1 MALDKAKTLKAA
13 EKFVAAGKIQQAIDE
28 YSKILKE
35 NQRDWNLMIQ
45 VGDLFLKINKTS
57 EAVQHFQKVADHYYL
72 DGFYLKAIAI
82 YKRINKLDPNLTD
95 ICIKL
100 ADLYL
105 KQGLT
110 MDAKSQLQV
119 VAQHYL
125 SKNQNK
131 DAIVTLKKL
140 IEIEPENLRTR
151 NELAKAY
158 KNEGMTTE
166 AIKEYIEIS
175 DELLRKNLSKESLT
189 VLETAYKM
197 DPANAA
203 VLRKILATYRDQ
215 NEQDKATAML
225 EESLRT
231 DPKNP
236 DVLALLAESLADEG
250 EYSRAHETIEQAIFH
265 TGNKEPFWIL
275 KGNLYL
281 KEGDLD
287 RAYETF
293 EPAIDRQ
300 LKRKD
305 PEKAISLLQSILG
318 LDSSFHL
325 ALKRLTD
332 IYGSLKQTENLIT
345 TYNQLVDA
353 LISKTLY
360 DDASNALDKLMELE
374 PDNEQHQEK
383 LDFVRSFLGRQS
395 KKEKKAE
402 PAHAEVKSQAP
413 AQHTATE
420 EIGSE
425 DFDISIDIEE
435 PEPEVKA
442 QQANEI
448 PVQEEVVGAV
458 PEAEVEVVEES
469 EIEIPGEAEIEID
482 EEPDTMIAKEPE
494 TAFAEESPIAIAEE
508 PEVAIEPEPEL
519 TLEDAPENDS
529 IPAALLQT
537 IPSIKKIPKPTA
549 KPAPLPPVPP
559 SPIIVPEGPDD
570 ERDFVS
576 EHLIEAD
583 VFTKYGLIDKAIEQL
598 HIITGRYANSV
609 VAHQKLKEIYVE
621 KGERAKAVEEC
632 VIMSKIFRRQGDMDQ
647 AEDLLS
653 EARQIDPN
661 HPSLEKAFKEM
672 PATTSSTDVLSEI
685 ERLAQSLR
693 ANVQPKPKK
702 AEKRIETPPP
712 PRMKTPAPPPR
723 MKTPAPPPRMK
734 TPAPPPPPPELLMQA
749 DEINIDF
756 EQEMIPEKTPVSVL
770 EPEKFD
776 EVDFYIDQGLNA
788 EASRLLNQM
797 SEKYPDDAG
806 VTARLRKLK
815 DKGIEVEAVAK
826 LVKDEKQAEKKAEA
840 KPAIVEAP
848 APSLFIS
855 QSEQDEIDEELLE
868 EDLAEEEPDTLVGE
882 EILPEEPP
890 MIPSLE
896 TNEINTAET
905 LKVLPEVNEEK
916 KESLFSDIELP
927 EQSEAAEAEE
937 LFEPEEK
944 QSSGEQTW
952 DLSDLSELADHVTMV
967 PEPEQEPTVEA
978 AIAAEVDEDEEDEK
992 VDHRFP
998 PISEKE
1004 ELEQPSFDELDLGS
1018 EFEGSEVAAYPMESE
1033 VDAAL
1038 DAAFAGE
1045 SEEDEDLE
1053 EVQESKPVLATPE
1066 LFEEEE
1072 DYFDLAAELEEGLL
1086 NVQSA
1091 IQEDKPADGQ
1101 NYSLEEILSDF
1112 KKGVEKQLGSEDY
1125 DTRYNLG
1132 IAYKE
1137 MGLIDE
1143 AIAEFQIAS
1152 KDPKRFLE
1160 CCSMLGLCFIEK
1172 GMPKLAVKWYQRGLE
1187 TGGFTE
1193 EEYLG
1198 LKYEMANAYELMSE
1212 FEKALEYYQE
1222 VYGVNAGY
1230 RNVTK
1235 KVKEINDYIRSKERP
1250 T

>member
-13 EKFVAAGKIQQAIDE
+13 EKFVASGKIQQAIDE

-35 NQRDWNLMIQ
+35 NPRDWLLMIT
-45 VGDLFLKINKTS
+45 VGDLFLKINKTP
-57 EAVQHFQKVADHYYL
+57 EAIQHFQKVADHYYL

-125 SKNQNK
+125 SKNQTK

-158 KNEGMTTE
+158 KNEGMTVE

-175 DELLRKNLSKESLT
+175 DELLRKNLAKESLT

-197 DPANAA
+197 DPRNAA
-203 VLRKILATYRDQ
+203 ILRKILTAYRDQ
-215 NEQDKATAML
+215 NEQDKATSIL
-225 EESLRT
+225 EESLRS
-231 DPKNP
+231 DPSNP
-236 DVLALLAESLADEG
+236 DVLALLAESYADEG

-275 KGNLYL
+275 KGDLYL

-305 PEKAISLLQSILG
+305 PEKAISLLQNILR
-318 LDSSFHL
+318 LDSSFHP

-332 IYGSLKQTENLIT
+332 IYATLKQTPNLIT

-360 DDASNALDKLMELE
+360 DEASETLDKLMELE

-383 LDFVRSFLGRQS
+383 LDFVRSFLGRQP
-395 KKEKKAE
+395 KKEKKA
-402 PAHAEVKSQAP
+402 AHASTPAEMSVTPPAVADEISSQ
-413 AQHTATE
+413 
-420 EIGSE
+420 
-425 DFDISIDIEE
+425 DFDISIDLDEQESEAKAAEPKVEIKEQEEQEE
-435 PEPEVKA
+435 PEA
-442 QQANEI
+442 
-448 PVQEEVVGAV
+448 
-458 PEAEVEVVEES
+458 
-469 EIEIPGEAEIEID
+469 
-482 EEPDTMIAKEPE
+482 
-494 TAFAEESPIAIAEE
+494 AIVEE
-508 PEVAIEPEPEL
+508 PEVAISEEPEVAIVEEPEIAI
-519 TLEDAPENDS
+519 EDVPDTDS

-537 IPSIKKIPKPTA
+537 MPSIQKIPKPV
-549 KPAPLPPVPP
+549 PLPPVPP
-559 SPIIVPEGPDD
+559 APVTAAAGPDE

-598 HIITGRYANSV
+598 QIITGRYANSV

-621 KGERAKAVEEC
+621 KGERGKAVEEC

-661 HPSLEKAFKEM
+661 HPALEKAFKEM

-702 AEKRIETPPP
+702 AEKRAETPPP
-712 PRMKTPAPPPR
+712 PKRTKTPVP
-723 MKTPAPPPRMK
+723 
-734 TPAPPPPPPELLMQA
+734 PPPPPPEPAIQA

-756 EQEMIPEKTPVSVL
+756 EEQFIQEPVHEQTPVSVL

-776 EVDFYIDQGLNA
+776 EVDFYIDQGLHS
-788 EASRLLNQM
+788 EAYRLLNQM
-797 SEKYPDDAG
+797 NEKYPDDAG
-806 VTARLRKLK
+806 ITARLRRLK
-815 DKGIEVEAVAK
+815 DKGVVAPVEPVAK
-826 LVKDEKQAEKKAEA
+826 QISDEKPVERKSEPMPSK
-840 KPAIVEAP
+840 VEAP
-848 APSLFIS
+848 VASLFIS
-855 QSEQDEIDEELLE
+855 QSEQEEIDEELLE
-868 EDLAEEEPDTLVGE
+868 DEIAEEEPETLVE
-882 EILPEEPP
+882 EILSEEIEEKPL
-890 MIPSLE
+890 IPSLE
-896 TNEINTAET
+896 TAELNTAET
-905 LKVLPEVNEEK
+905 IEVLRQTEQSPEQNNDS
-916 KESLFSDIELP
+916 SLFSDVEFP
-927 EQSEAAEAEE
+927 EQSELPEAEE

-944 QSSGEQTW
+944 QTPPEQTW
-952 DLSDLSELADHVTMV
+952 DLGDLSELSENVTMV
-967 PEPEQEPTVEA
+967 PEQEQEPTLESA
-978 AIAAEVDEDEEDEK
+978 MSIDTEDDEEDER

-1004 ELEQPSFDELDLGS
+1004 ELEQASFDELELGTGFG
-1018 EFEGSEVAAYPMESE
+1018 ETDEVAAYPMESE

-1045 SEEDEDLE
+1045 GDDDLE
-1053 EVQESKPVLATPE
+1053 EAEESKPVQATPE

-1091 IQEDKPADGQ
+1091 VQEDKPADGQ

-1198 LKYEMANAYELMSE
+1198 LKYEMASAYELMSE
-1212 FEKALEYYQE
+1212 FDKALEYYQE

-1235 KVKEINDYIRSKERP
+1235 KVKEINDYFRSKERP

>member
-13 EKFVAAGKIQQAIDE
+13 EKFIAAGKVQQAIDE

-45 VGDLFLKINKTS
+45 VGDLLLKINKTP
-57 EAVQHFQKVADHYYL
+57 EAIQHFQKVADHYYL

-175 DELLRKNLSKESLT
+175 DELLRKNLTKESLT

-197 DPANAA
+197 DSGNAA
-203 VLRKILATYRDQ
+203 VLRKILASYRDQ

-236 DVLALLAESLADEG
+236 DVLALLAESYADEG
-250 EYSRAHETIEQAIFH
+250 EYSKAHETIEQAIFH

-275 KGNLYL
+275 KGDLYL

-300 LKRKD
+300 IKRRD
-305 PEKAISLLQSILG
+305 PEKAIGLLQSILR
-318 LDSSFHL
+318 LDSSFHRP
-325 ALKRLTD
+325 LKRLTD
-332 IYGSLKQTENLIT
+332 IYGTLKQTDNLIT

-360 DDASNALDKLMELE
+360 DEASEALDKLMELE

-383 LDFVRSFLGRQS
+383 LDFVRSFLGRQPK
-395 KKEKKAE
+395 KKEKKGE
-402 PAHAEVKSQAP
+402 PAHVEVKAP
-413 AQHTATE
+413 APAVAE
-420 EIGSE
+420 EVSSE
-425 DFDISIDIEE
+425 DFDISIEIDE
-435 PEPEVKA
+435 PEHEVKA
-442 QQANEI
+442 KPAKGI
-448 PVQEEVVGAV
+448 PVEEEPVVAV
-458 PEAEVEVVEES
+458 ASEPEVEVVEES
-469 EIEIPGEAEIEID
+469 EIEIPVEPEVTLADEPEEAIV
-482 EEPDTMIAKEPE
+482 EEPQVAMATKPEVSIPEAAIEKEPE
-494 TAFAEESPIAIAEE
+494 ITIEEESN
-508 PEVAIEPEPEL
+508 
-519 TLEDAPENDS
+519 TDS

-537 IPSIKKIPKPTA
+537 IPSIKKIPKPTL
-549 KPAPLPPVPP
+549 KPVPLPPVPP
-559 SPIIVPEGPDD
+559 TPVTVPEGPDE

-598 HIITGRYANSV
+598 HIITGRYANSM

-693 ANVQPKPKK
+693 ANIQPKAKK
-702 AEKRIETPPP
+702 TEKRVE
-712 PRMKTPAPPPR
+712 AP
-723 MKTPAPPPRMK
+723 PPPRMK
-734 TPAPPPPPPELLMQA
+734 TPAPPPPPEPLIQA

-756 EQEMIPEKTPVSVL
+756 AEEVIPEKTSVSVL
-770 EPEKFD
+770 DAEKFD
-776 EVDFYIDQGLNA
+776 EVDFYMDQGLNT
-788 EASRLLNQM
+788 EAYRLLNQM
-797 SEKYPDDAG
+797 NEKYPDDAG

-815 DKGIEVEAVAK
+815 DKGIEAVEAVSK
-826 LVKDEKQAEKKAEA
+826 PVKDEKPVEKKAEI
-840 KPAIVEAP
+840 KPAPVEAP
-848 APSLFIS
+848 VPSLFIS
-855 QSEQDEIDEELLE
+855 QNEQDEIDEELLE
-868 EDLAEEEPDTLVGE
+868 EDLAEDEPETLVGE
-882 EILPEEPP
+882 EILSEEPP

-905 LKVLPEVNEEK
+905 LEVLPE
-916 KESLFSDIELP
+916 
-927 EQSEAAEAEE
+927 AE
-937 LFEPEEK
+937 
-944 QSSGEQTW
+944 
-952 DLSDLSELADHVTMV
+952 
-967 PEPEQEPTVEA
+967 
-978 AIAAEVDEDEEDEK
+978 
-992 VDHRFP
+992 
-998 PISEKE
+998 
-1004 ELEQPSFDELDLGS
+1004 
-1018 EFEGSEVAAYPMESE
+1018 
-1033 VDAAL
+1033 
-1038 DAAFAGE
+1038 
-1045 SEEDEDLE
+1045 
-1053 EVQESKPVLATPE
+1053 
-1066 LFEEEE
+1066 
-1072 DYFDLAAELEEGLL
+1072 
-1086 NVQSA
+1086 
-1091 IQEDKPADGQ
+1091 
-1101 NYSLEEILSDF
+1101 DF
-1112 KKGVEKQLGSEDY
+1112 L
-1125 DTRYNLG
+1125 
-1132 IAYKE
+1132 
-1137 MGLIDE
+1137 
-1143 AIAEFQIAS
+1143 
-1152 KDPKRFLE
+1152 
-1160 CCSMLGLCFIEK
+1160 
-1172 GMPKLAVKWYQRGLE
+1172 W
-1187 TGGFTE
+1187 
-1193 EEYLG
+1193 
-1198 LKYEMANAYELMSE
+1198 
-1212 FEKALEYYQE
+1212 
-1222 VYGVNAGY
+1222 
-1230 RNVTK
+1230 
-1235 KVKEINDYIRSKERP
+1235 
-1250 T
+1250 

>member
-13 EKFVAAGKIQQAIDE
+13 EKFVASGKIQQAIDE

-45 VGDLFLKINKTS
+45 VGDLFLKINKTP
-57 EAVQHFQKVADHYYL
+57 EAIQHFQKVADHYYL

-158 KNEGMTTE
+158 KNEGMTAE

-175 DELLRKNLSKESLT
+175 DELLRKNLTKESLT

-197 DPANAA
+197 DPRNALI
-203 VLRKILATYRDQ
+203 LRKILTAYRDQ
-215 NEQDKATAML
+215 NEQDKATSIL
-225 EESLRT
+225 EESMRS
-231 DPKNP
+231 DPSNP
-236 DVLALLAESLADEG
+236 DVLALLAESYADEG

-275 KGNLYL
+275 KGDLYL

-305 PEKAISLLQSILG
+305 PEKAIGLLQNILR
-318 LDSSFHL
+318 LDSSFHP

-332 IYGSLKQTENLIT
+332 IYATLKQTPNLVT

-360 DDASNALDKLMELE
+360 EEASEALDKLMELE

-383 LDFVRSFLGRQS
+383 LDFVRSFLGRQP

-402 PAHAEVKSQAP
+402 PAPPAEVSIASP
-413 AQHTATE
+413 AVAE
-420 EIGSE
+420 EVSSE
-425 DFDISIDIEE
+425 DFDISIDID
-435 PEPEVKA
+435 EPEVEVKA
-442 QQANEI
+442 EAKVETKEQDE
-448 PVQEEVVGAV
+448 EEVAV
-458 PEAEVEVVEES
+458 
-469 EIEIPGEAEIEID
+469 
-482 EEPDTMIAKEPE
+482 
-494 TAFAEESPIAIAEE
+494 AIAEE
-508 PEVAIEPEPEL
+508 PEVAIAEEPEIEI
-519 TLEDAPENDS
+519 EDEPNTES

-537 IPSIKKIPKPTA
+537 MPSIPRIPKPA
-549 KPAPLPPVPP
+549 ALPPVPP
-559 SPIIVPEGPDD
+559 APVTVAASPDE

-583 VFTKYGLIDKAIEQL
+583 VFVKYGLIDKAIEQL
-598 HIITGRYANSV
+598 QIITGRYANSI

-632 VIMSKIFRRQGDMDQ
+632 VLMSKIFRRQGDMDQ

-672 PATTSSTDVLSEI
+672 PATSSSTDVLSEI
-685 ERLAQSLR
+685 ERLAQSLK
-693 ANVQPKPKK
+693 AKVQPKPKK
-702 AEKRIETPPP
+702 AEKRVEI
-712 PRMKTPAPPPR
+712 PAPPKR
-723 MKTPAPPPRMK
+723 IK
-734 TPAPPPPPPELLMQA
+734 TPAPPPPPPPEPVIQA
-749 DEINIDF
+749 EEINIDF
-756 EQEMIPEKTPVSVL
+756 EEQFIQEPVHEQTPVSVL

-776 EVDFYIDQGLNA
+776 EVDFYIDQGLHS
-788 EASRLLNQM
+788 EAYRLLNQM
-797 SEKYPDDAG
+797 NEKYPDDAG
-806 VTARLRKLK
+806 ITGRLRKLK
-815 DKGIEVEAVAK
+815 DKDIAAPVEAVSK
-826 LVKDEKQAEKKAEA
+826 QTKDEKPVEKKAEPMPS
-840 KPAIVEAP
+840 KVEAP
-848 APSLFIS
+848 IASLFIS
-855 QSEQDEIDEELLE
+855 ESEQEEIDEELLE
-868 EDLAEEEPDTLVGE
+868 EDIAEEEPETLVGE
-882 EILPEEPP
+882 EILSEEGEEKPV
-890 MIPSLE
+890 IPSLE
-896 TNEINTAET
+896 TVEINTAET
-905 LKVLPEVNEEK
+905 VEALQQEEQAQ
-916 KESLFSDIELP
+916 ELSNDSSLFSDVEEQADLP
-927 EQSEAAEAEE
+927 EAEE

-944 QSSGEQTW
+944 QTPPEQTW
-952 DLSDLSELADHVTMV
+952 DLGDLSELSEGVTMV
-967 PEPEQEPTVEA
+967 PEQEQEPTLESA
-978 AIAAEVDEDEEDEK
+978 MGTESEEDEEDER

-1004 ELEQPSFDELDLGS
+1004 ESEQASFDELDLGA
-1018 EFEGSEVAAYPMESE
+1018 EFGQTDEVAAYPMESE

-1045 SEEDEDLE
+1045 EDDDDLE
-1053 EVQESKPVLATPE
+1053 EAEESKPVQATPE

-1091 IQEDKPADGQ
+1091 VHEDKPADGQ

-1187 TGGFTE
+1187 TGGYTE

-1198 LKYEMANAYELMSE
+1198 LKYEMAQAYELMSE
-1212 FEKALEYYQE
+1212 FDKALEYYQE

-1235 KVKEINDYIRSKERP
+1235 KVKEINDYFRNKERP

>member
-13 EKFVAAGKIQQAIDE
+13 EKFIAAGKIQQAIDE

-45 VGDLFLKINKTS
+45 VGDLFLKINKTP
-57 EAVQHFQKVADHYYL
+57 EAIQYFQKVADHYYL

-158 KNEGMTTE
+158 KNEGMTAE

-175 DELLRKNLSKESLT
+175 DELLRKNLTKESLT

-197 DPANAA
+197 DSRNAA
-203 VLRKILATYRDQ
+203 ILRKIFTAYKDQ
-215 NEQDKATAML
+215 NEQDKATSIL
-225 EESLRT
+225 EESMRS
-231 DPKNP
+231 DPTNP
-236 DVLALLAESLADEG
+236 EVLALLAECYAEEG
-250 EYSRAHETIEQAIFH
+250 EYSRAHQTIEQAIFH

-275 KGNLYL
+275 KGDLYL
-281 KEGDLD
+281 KEGDLE

-305 PEKAISLLQSILG
+305 PEKAIGLLQSILA
-318 LDSSFHL
+318 LDSSFHP

-332 IYGSLKQTENLIT
+332 IYAALKQTPNLVT

-360 DDASNALDKLMELE
+360 DEASETLDKLMELE

-383 LDFVRSFLGRQS
+383 LEFVRSFLGRQP

-402 PAHAEVKSQAP
+402 PAKAEVSAAP
-413 AQHTATE
+413 APAEPALAQE
-420 EIGSE
+420 VSSE
-425 DFDISIDIEE
+425 DFDISIDLDESE
-435 PEPEVKA
+435 REAEAEPEVRTK
-442 QQANEI
+442 E
-448 PVQEEVVGAV
+448 QEE
-458 PEAEVEVVEES
+458 E
-469 EIEIPGEAEIEID
+469 
-482 EEPDTMIAKEPE
+482 EEPKVEI
-494 TAFAEESPIAIAEE
+494 AEELEE
-508 PEVAIEPEPEL
+508 PEVAIAEEREEAVAEKAEIEIEDEPN
-519 TLEDAPENDS
+519 TDS

-537 IPSIKKIPKPTA
+537 IPSIKKIPKP
-549 KPAPLPPVPP
+549 APLPPVPP
-559 SPIIVPEGPDD
+559 SPVTVAAGPDE

-598 HIITGRYANSV
+598 QIITGRYANSM
-609 VAHQKLKEIYVE
+609 VAHQKLKEIYID
-621 KGERAKAVEEC
+621 KGERGKAVEEC

-693 ANVQPKPKK
+693 AHIQPKPKK
-702 AEKRIETPPP
+702 AAKRIEIPPQLK
-712 PRMKTPAPPPR
+712 RIQTPA
-723 MKTPAPPPRMK
+723 
-734 TPAPPPPPPELLMQA
+734 PAPPPPPPEPAIQA
-749 DEINIDF
+749 EEINIDF
-756 EQEMIPEKTPVSVL
+756 EEEVIPEKTPVSVL

-776 EVDFYIDQGLNA
+776 EVDFYIDQGLNT
-788 EASRLLNQM
+788 EAYRLLNQM

-806 VTARLRKLK
+806 VTARLRKLRE
-815 DKGIEVEAVAK
+815 KGVEPVEAVSK
-826 LVKDEKQAEKKAEA
+826 SIKEEKPVEKKAEV
-840 KPAIVEAP
+840 KPSKIELP

-855 QSEQDEIDEELLE
+855 ESEQDEIEEELLE
-868 EDLAEEEPDTLVGE
+868 EDIAEEEPETLVGE
-882 EILPEEPP
+882 EIVSDENTV
-890 MIPSLE
+890 IPSLE
-896 TNEINTAET
+896 TREIDTDQALET
-905 LKVLPEVNEEK
+905 LPEAEEV
-916 KESLFSDIELP
+916 KEESTTNDSLFSDVELP
-927 EQSEAAEAEE
+927 EQSELPEAEE

-944 QSSGEQTW
+944 QTPSEQTW
-952 DLSDLSELADHVTMV
+952 DLGDLSELSDNVTMV
-967 PEPEQEPTVEA
+967 PEQEPEPALETV
-978 AIAAEVDEDEEDEK
+978 IAAETDEDDDDER

-1004 ELEQPSFDELDLGS
+1004 ELEQPSFDELELGS
-1018 EFEGSEVAAYPMESE
+1018 EFGQGDEVAAYPMESE

-1045 SEEDEDLE
+1045 SEDDDVE
-1053 EVQESKPVLATPE
+1053 ESQESKPVLATPE

-1086 NVQSA
+1086 SVQSA
-1091 IQEDKPADGQ
+1091 VQEDKPADGQ

-1112 KKGVEKQLGSEDY
+1112 KKGVEKQLGAEDY

-1187 TGGFTE
+1187 TGGYNE

-1198 LKYEMANAYELMSE
+1198 LKYEMAQAYELMSE
-1212 FEKALEYYQE
+1212 FDKALEYYQE

-1235 KVKEINDYIRSKERP
+1235 KIKEINDYIRSKERP

>member
-45 VGDLFLKINKTS
+45 VGDLFLKINKTP

-151 NELAKAY
+151 NELAKAF

-175 DELLRKNLSKESLT
+175 DELLRKNLTKESLT

-203 VLRKILATYRDQ
+203 VLRKILAVYRDQ

-275 KGNLYL
+275 KGDLYL

-305 PEKAISLLQSILG
+305 PEKAIGLLQSILR
-318 LDSSFHL
+318 LDSSFHP

-332 IYGSLKQTENLIT
+332 IYGSLKQTDNLIT

-360 DDASNALDKLMELE
+360 DEASGALDKLMELE
-374 PDNEQHQEK
+374 PDNEQHHEK
-383 LDFVRSFLGRQS
+383 LDFVRSFLGRQP

-402 PAHAEVKSQAP
+402 PAHAEVKAAAP
-413 AQHTATE
+413 AQSAVAE
-420 EIGSE
+420 EVSSE

-435 PEPEVKA
+435 PETEHKA
-442 QQANEI
+442 QPAKEI
-448 PVQEEVVGAV
+448 PVQEERIAAA
-458 PEAEVEVVEES
+458 PESEVEVVEES
-469 EIEIPGEAEIEID
+469 EIEISEEPEVEID

-494 TAFAEESPIAIAEE
+494 PAIAEE
-508 PEVAIEPEPEL
+508 PEIVIPEEPEAVIEPEPEI
-519 TLEDAPENDS
+519 TLEDAPNTDS

-537 IPSIKKIPKPTA
+537 IPSIKRIPKPTA
-549 KPAPLPPVPP
+549 KPPLPPVPP
-559 SPIIVPEGPDD
+559 SPVTVPEGPDD

-609 VAHQKLKEIYVE
+609 VARQKLKEIYVE
-621 KGERAKAVEEC
+621 KGERGKAVEEC

-693 ANVQPKPKK
+693 ANVQAKPKK
-702 AEKRIETPPP
+702 AEKRIETSPA
-712 PRMKTPAPPPR
+712 PRIKTPAPR
-723 MKTPAPPPRMK
+723 IK
-734 TPAPPPPPPELLMQA
+734 TPAPPPPPPEPLMQA

-756 EQEMIPEKTPVSVL
+756 EQEMIAEKTPVSVL

-776 EVDFYIDQGLNA
+776 EVDFYMDQGLNA

-815 DKGIEVEAVAK
+815 DRGVEVVEAVSK
-826 LVKDEKQAEKKAEA
+826 PIKEEKPAEKKAEA
-840 KPAIVEAP
+840 EPAKVEAP
-848 APSLFIS
+848 VPSLFIS

-868 EDLAEEEPDTLVGE
+868 EDLAEEEPETLVGE
-882 EILPEEPP
+882 EILPEEQP
-890 MIPSLE
+890 MIPAVE

-905 LKVLPEVNEEK
+905 LKVLPEVEEAK
-916 KESLFSDIELP
+916 RESLFSDIELQ
-927 EQSEAAEAEE
+927 EQSGLAETEE

-944 QSSGEQTW
+944 QTSAEQTW
-952 DLSDLSELADHVTMV
+952 DLSDLSELTDHVTMV
-967 PEPEQEPTVEA
+967 PEPEQEPTVET
-978 AIAAEVDEDEEDEK
+978 AIASEVDEDEEDEQ

-1235 KVKEINDYIRSKERP
+1235 KVKEINDYFRSKERP

>member
-13 EKFVAAGKIQQAIDE
+13 EKFVASGKIQQAIDE

-45 VGDLFLKINKTS
+45 VGDLFLKINKTT
-57 EAVQHFQKVADHYYL
+57 EAIQHFQKVADHYYL

-125 SKNQNK
+125 SKNQNR

-158 KNEGMTTE
+158 KNEGMTAE

-197 DPANAA
+197 DPRNAA
-203 VLRKILATYRDQ
+203 ILRKILTAYRDQ
-215 NEQDKATAML
+215 NEQDKATSIL
-225 EESLRT
+225 EESMRS
-231 DPKNP
+231 DPSNP
-236 DVLALLAESLADEG
+236 DVLALLAESYADEG

-275 KGNLYL
+275 KGDLYL

-305 PEKAISLLQSILG
+305 PEKAISLLQNILG
-318 LDSSFHL
+318 LDSSFHP

-332 IYGSLKQTENLIT
+332 IYATLKQTPNLVT

-360 DDASNALDKLMELE
+360 EEASEALDRLMELE

-383 LDFVRSFLGRQS
+383 LEFVRSFLGKQPKKV
-395 KKEKKAE
+395 KKEE
-402 PAHAEVKSQAP
+402 PASDADVSVTPPAVAEEVS
-413 AQHTATE
+413 
-420 EIGSE
+420 SE
-425 DFDISIDIEE
+425 DFDISIDID
-435 PEPEVKA
+435 EPEVEVNAEAEMETKE
-442 QQANEI
+442 QD
-448 PVQEEVVGAV
+448 EEE
-458 PEAEVEVVEES
+458 EAEVA
-469 EIEIPGEAEIEID
+469 IE
-482 EEPDTMIAKEPE
+482 K
-494 TAFAEESPIAIAEE
+494 E
-508 PEVAIEPEPEL
+508 PEVATVEEQEVAIEDEPEIAIEDEPEI
-519 TLEDAPENDS
+519 ES

-537 IPSIKKIPKPTA
+537 MPSIPRIPKPSA
-549 KPAPLPPVPP
+549 LPPVPP
-559 SPIIVPEGPDD
+559 APVTVSSSPDE

-576 EHLIEAD
+576 EHLIESD

-598 HIITGRYANSV
+598 QIITGRYANSV
-609 VAHQKLKEIYVE
+609 VAHQKLKEIYIE

-661 HPSLEKAFKEM
+661 HPSLERAFKEM
-672 PATTSSTDVLSEI
+672 PATSSSTDVLSEI
-685 ERLAQSLR
+685 ERLAQSLK
-693 ANVQPKPKK
+693 AKVQPKPKK
-702 AEKRIETPPP
+702 VEKRVETPQPP
-712 PRMKTPAPPPR
+712 KRI
-723 MKTPAPPPRMK
+723 K
-734 TPAPPPPPPELLMQA
+734 TPAPPPPPPPEPVIQA

-756 EQEMIPEKTPVSVL
+756 EEQFIQEPVHDQTSVSVL

-776 EVDFYIDQGLNA
+776 EVDFYIDQGLHS
-788 EASRLLNQM
+788 EAYRLLNQM
-797 SEKYPDDAG
+797 NEKYPDDAG
-806 VTARLRKLK
+806 ITGRLRKLK
-815 DKGIEVEAVAK
+815 DKDIAAPVEAVSK
-826 LVKDEKQAEKKAEA
+826 PKKDEKPVEKKAEPMPT
-840 KPAIVEAP
+840 KVEAP
-848 APSLFIS
+848 PIPSLFIS
-855 QSEQDEIDEELLE
+855 ESEQEEIDEELLE
-868 EDLAEEEPDTLVGE
+868 EDIAEEEPETLVGE
-882 EILPEEPP
+882 EILSEESEEEQV
-890 MIPSLE
+890 IPSLE
-896 TNEINTAET
+896 TAELNTAEAIE
-905 LKVLPEVNEEK
+905 VLHQAEQTQEQNDNS
-916 KESLFSDIELP
+916 SLFSDVQLP
-927 EQSEAAEAEE
+927 AQADLPEAEE

-944 QSSGEQTW
+944 QTPPEQTW
-952 DLSDLSELADHVTMV
+952 DLGDLSELSDSVTMV
-967 PEPEQEPTVEA
+967 PEQEPEPTLES
-978 AIAAEVDEDEEDEK
+978 AIGTEPEDDEEDER

-998 PISEKE
+998 PLSEKE
-1004 ELEQPSFDELDLGS
+1004 ELEQASFDELDLGP
-1018 EFEGSEVAAYPMESE
+1018 EFGETGEVAAYPMESE

-1038 DAAFAGE
+1038 DAAFTG
-1045 SEEDEDLE
+1045 DDDDLE
-1053 EVQESKPVLATPE
+1053 EAEESKPVLATPE

-1091 IQEDKPADGQ
+1091 VQEDKPADGQ

-1198 LKYEMANAYELMSE
+1198 LKYEMAQAYELLSE
-1212 FEKALEYYQE
+1212 FDKALEYYQE

-1235 KVKEINDYIRSKERP
+1235 KVKEINDYFRSKERP

>member
-13 EKFVAAGKIQQAIDE
+13 EKFIAAGKVQQAIDE

-45 VGDLFLKINKTS
+45 VGDLLLKINKTP
-57 EAVQHFQKVADHYYL
+57 EAIQHFQKVADHYYL

-158 KNEGMTTE
+158 KTEGMTTE

-175 DELLRKNLSKESLT
+175 DELLRKNLTKESLT

-203 VLRKILATYRDQ
+203 VLRKILASYRDQ
-215 NEQDKATAML
+215 NEQDKATAIL
-225 EESLRT
+225 EESLHT

-236 DVLALLAESLADEG
+236 DVLALLAESYADEG
-250 EYSRAHETIEQAIFH
+250 EYSKAHETIEQAIFH

-275 KGNLYL
+275 KGDLYL

-305 PEKAISLLQSILG
+305 PEKAIGLLQNIIR
-318 LDSSFHL
+318 LDSSFHK

-332 IYGSLKQTENLIT
+332 IYGTLKQTDNLIT

-360 DDASNALDKLMELE
+360 DEASEALDKLMELE

-383 LDFVRSFLGRQS
+383 LDFVRSFLGRQPK
-395 KKEKKAE
+395 KKEKKGE
-402 PAHAEVKSQAP
+402 PAHAEVKAP
-413 AQHTATE
+413 APAVAE
-420 EIGSE
+420 EVSSE
-425 DFDISIDIEE
+425 DFDISIDIDE
-435 PEPEVKA
+435 PEHEVKA
-442 QQANEI
+442 KPAKGI
-448 PVQEEVVGAV
+448 PVEEEPIVAV
-458 PEAEVEVVEES
+458 APEPEVEVVEDS
-469 EIEIPGEAEIEID
+469 EIEIPI
-482 EEPDTMIAKEPE
+482 EPE
-494 TAFAEESPIAIAEE
+494 VTLADE
-508 PEVAIEPEPEL
+508 PEVAIEEEPEVAMIAEPEVSIPEPAIEK
-519 TLEDAPENDS
+519 EPEITIEEESSTDS

-537 IPSIKKIPKPTA
+537 IPSMKKIPKPTL
-549 KPAPLPPVPP
+549 KPVPLPPVPP
-559 SPIIVPEGPDD
+559 TPVTVPEGPDE

-598 HIITGRYANSV
+598 HIITGRYANSM

-693 ANVQPKPKK
+693 ANIQPKAKK
-702 AEKRIETPPP
+702 AEKRVE
-712 PRMKTPAPPPR
+712 AP
-723 MKTPAPPPRMK
+723 PPPRMK
-734 TPAPPPPPPELLMQA
+734 TPAPPPPPEPLIQA

-756 EQEMIPEKTPVSVL
+756 AEEVIPEKTSVSVL
-770 EPEKFD
+770 DAEKFD
-776 EVDFYIDQGLNA
+776 EVDFYMDQGLNT
-788 EASRLLNQM
+788 EAYRLLNQM
-797 SEKYPDDAG
+797 NEKYPDDAG

-815 DKGIEVEAVAK
+815 DKGIEAVEAVPK
-826 LVKDEKQAEKKAEA
+826 PVKDEKPVEKKAEI
-840 KPAIVEAP
+840 KPAPVEAP
-848 APSLFIS
+848 VPSLFIS

-868 EDLAEEEPDTLVGE
+868 EDLAEEEPETLVGE
-882 EILPEEPP
+882 EILSEEPP

-896 TNEINTAET
+896 TNEISTAET
-905 LKVLPEVNEEK
+905 LEVLPEAEELN
-916 KESLFSDIELP
+916 KESLFSDVEVP
-927 EQSEAAEAEE
+927 EQSDLPEAEE

-944 QSSGEQTW
+944 QTPAEQTW
-952 DLSDLSELADHVTMV
+952 DLGDLSELSDSVTMV

-978 AIAAEVDEDEEDEK
+978 AIATEVDEDEEDEQ

-998 PISEKE
+998 PISKKE
-1004 ELEQPSFDELDLGS
+1004 ELEQASFDELDLGS

-1045 SEEDEDLE
+1045 NEDDEDLE
-1053 EVQESKPVLATPE
+1053 ELQESKPVLATPE

-1091 IQEDKPADGQ
+1091 VQEDKPADGQ

-1198 LKYEMANAYELMSE
+1198 LKYEMANAYELQSE
-1212 FEKALEYYQE
+1212 FQKALEYYQE

>member
-1 MALDKAKTLKAA
+1 LDKAKTLKAA
-13 EKFVAAGKIQQAIDE
+13 EKFVASGKIQQAIDE

-35 NQRDWNLMIQ
+35 NPRDWLLMITI
-45 VGDLFLKINKTS
+45 GDLFLKINKTP
-57 EAVQHFQKVADHYYL
+57 EAIQHFQKVADHYYL

-158 KNEGMTTE
+158 KSEGMTSE

-175 DELLRKNLSKESLT
+175 DELLRKNLTKESLT

-197 DPANAA
+197 DPRNAA
-203 VLRKILATYRDQ
+203 ILRKILTAYKDQ
-215 NEQDKATAML
+215 NEQDKATTIL
-225 EESLRT
+225 EESLRS
-231 DPKNP
+231 DPSNP
-236 DVLALLAESLADEG
+236 DVLALLSESYAEEG

-275 KGNLYL
+275 KGDLYL

-287 RAYETF
+287 RAYDTF

-305 PEKAISLLQSILG
+305 PEKAIDLLQSILR
-318 LDSSFHL
+318 LDSSFHQ

-332 IYGSLKQTENLIT
+332 IYATLKQTDNLIT

-360 DDASNALDKLMELE
+360 DEASEALDKLMELE

-383 LDFVRSFLGRQS
+383 LDFVRSFLGRQP

-402 PAHAEVKSQAP
+402 PAPSAHVSVTPPAVAEEVS
-413 AQHTATE
+413 
-420 EIGSE
+420 SE
-425 DFDISIDIEE
+425 DFDISIEID
-435 PEPEVKA
+435 EPEVEVKA
-442 QQANEI
+442 EAETKEQD
-448 PVQEEVVGAV
+448 EE
-458 PEAEVEVVEES
+458 EEVEV
-469 EIEIPGEAEIEID
+469 
-482 EEPDTMIAKEPE
+482 
-494 TAFAEESPIAIAEE
+494 AIAEE
-508 PEVAIEPEPEL
+508 PEVAIAEPEIEI
-519 TLEDAPENDS
+519 EDEPNTES
-529 IPAALLQT
+529 IPVALLQT
-537 IPSIKKIPKPTA
+537 MPSIQRIPKPTA
-549 KPAPLPPVPP
+549 LPPVPP
-559 SPIIVPEGPDD
+559 APVTIAAGPDE

-598 HIITGRYANSV
+598 QIITGRYANSI
-609 VAHQKLKEIYVE
+609 VAHQKLKEIYAE

-672 PATTSSTDVLSEI
+672 PATSSSTDVLSEI
-685 ERLAQSLR
+685 ERLAQSLKAR
-693 ANVQPKPKK
+693 VQPKPKK
-702 AEKRIETPPP
+702 AEKRVETPEPP
-712 PRMKTPAPPPR
+712 KRI
-723 MKTPAPPPRMK
+723 K
-734 TPAPPPPPPELLMQA
+734 TPAPPPPPPPEPEIQA
-749 DEINIDF
+749 EEINIDF
-756 EQEMIPEKTPVSVL
+756 EEQFIQEPVQEQTPVSVL
-770 EPEKFD
+770 GPEKFD
-776 EVDFYIDQGLNA
+776 EVDFYIDQGLHS
-788 EASRLLNQM
+788 EAYRLLNQM
-797 SEKYPDDAG
+797 NEKYPDDAG
-806 VTARLRKLK
+806 ITGRLRKLK
-815 DKGIEVEAVAK
+815 DKDIAAPVEAVSK
-826 LVKDEKQAEKKAEA
+826 QKKEEKPVEKKAEPMPS
-840 KPAIVEAP
+840 KVEAP
-848 APSLFIS
+848 VPSLFIS
-855 QSEQDEIDEELLE
+855 ESEQEEIDEELLE
-868 EDLAEEEPDTLVGE
+868 EDIAEEEPETLVGE
-882 EILPEEPP
+882 EILSEESEEKPV
-890 MIPSLE
+890 IPSLE
-896 TNEINTAET
+896 TAELNTVEAVEVLHHAEQT
-905 LKVLPEVNEEK
+905 QEQNNNS
-916 KESLFSDIELP
+916 SLFSDVELP
-927 EQSEAAEAEE
+927 EQADLPEAEE

-944 QSSGEQTW
+944 QTPPEQTW
-952 DLSDLSELADHVTMV
+952 DLGDLSELSEGVTMV
-967 PEPEQEPTVEA
+967 PEQEQEPTLESA
-978 AIAAEVDEDEEDEK
+978 MGTEPEDEEEDER

-998 PISEKE
+998 PISQKE
-1004 ELEQPSFDELDLGS
+1004 ELEQASFDELDLGA
-1018 EFEGSEVAAYPMESE
+1018 EFGETGEVAAYPVESE

-1045 SEEDEDLE
+1045 GEEDDLE
-1053 EVQESKPVLATPE
+1053 EAGESKPVQATPE

-1091 IQEDKPADGQ
+1091 VQEDKPADGQ

-1152 KDPKRFLE
+1152 KDPRRFLE

-1198 LKYEMANAYELMSE
+1198 LKYEMASAYELMSE
-1212 FEKALEYYQE
+1212 FDRALEYYQE

-1235 KVKEINDYIRSKERP
+1235 KVKEINDYFRSKERP

>member
-13 EKFVAAGKIQQAIDE
+13 EKFIAAGKIQQAIDE

-45 VGDLFLKINKTS
+45 VGDLCLKINKTTD
-57 EAVQHFQKVADHYYL
+57 AIQHFQKVADHYYL

-119 VAQHYL
+119 VAQHYI

-131 DAIVTLKKL
+131 EAIQTLKKL
-140 IEIEPENLRTR
+140 VEIEPENLRTR
-151 NELAKAY
+151 NELAKAF
-158 KNEGMTTE
+158 KTEGMISE

-175 DELLRKNLSKESLT
+175 DELLRKNLTKESLT
-189 VLETAYKM
+189 VLETAHKM
-197 DPANAA
+197 DQRNAA
-203 VLRKILATYRDQ
+203 ILRKILTVYKDQ
-215 NEQDKATAML
+215 NEQDKATSIL
-225 EESLRT
+225 EESMHA
-231 DPKNP
+231 DPNNP
-236 DVLALLAESLADEG
+236 DVLALLAESYAEEG
-250 EYSRAHETIEQAIFH
+250 EYSRAHQTVEQAIFH

-275 KGNLYL
+275 KGDLYL

-305 PEKAISLLQSILG
+305 PEKAIDLLQRILH
-318 LDSSFHL
+318 LDSSFHP

-332 IYGSLKQTENLIT
+332 IYAGLKQNDNLVS

-360 DDASNALDKLMELE
+360 DEASDALDKLMELE

-383 LDFVRSFLGRQS
+383 LDFVRSFLGKKP
-395 KKEKKAE
+395 KKEKKAAPAAAPQAASAPKPTE
-402 PAHAEVKSQAP
+402 PAVLEEVS
-413 AQHTATE
+413 
-420 EIGSE
+420 SE
-425 DFDISIDIEE
+425 DFDISIDIDEPEAEPQPEAAAPAEEEQEVVQEEEITIEEDVEVEEEVQVEEAATEE
-435 PEPEVKA
+435 PE
-442 QQANEI
+442 I
-448 PVQEEVVGAV
+448 
-458 PEAEVEVVEES
+458 
-469 EIEIPGEAEIEID
+469 EIEED
-482 EEPDTMIAKEPE
+482 SNSDSN
-494 TAFAEESPIAIAEE
+494 SP
-508 PEVAIEPEPEL
+508 
-519 TLEDAPENDS
+519 

-537 IPSIKKIPKPTA
+537 IPSIQKIPKPV
-549 KPAPLPPVPP
+549 PPPLPPVPP
-559 SPIIVPEGPDD
+559 SPVTVAGGPDE

-598 HIITGRYANSV
+598 QIITGRYANSV
-609 VAHQKLKEIYVE
+609 VAHQKLKEVYLD
-621 KGERAKAVEEC
+621 KGERDKAVEEC
-632 VIMSKIFRRQGDMDQ
+632 VAMSKIFRRQGDLDQ

-672 PATTSSTDVLSEI
+672 PATTSSSDVLSEI

-693 ANVQPKPKK
+693 AKVSPKPKK
-702 AEKRIETPPP
+702 AEKRIQ
-712 PRMKTPAPPPR
+712 
-723 MKTPAPPPRMK
+723 
-734 TPAPPPPPPELLMQA
+734 TPAPPPPPPEPVIQA
-749 DEINIDF
+749 EEINIDF
-756 EQEMIPEKTPVSVL
+756 EEQIIPEEVHEAAPLSVL

-776 EVDFYIDQGLNA
+776 EVDFYIDQGLHA
-788 EASRLLNQM
+788 EAYRLLNQM
-797 SEKYPDDAG
+797 QEKYPEDAG
-806 VTARLRKLK
+806 IVARMWKLK
-815 DKGIEVEAVAK
+815 EKGAEPVEALSK
-826 LVKDEKQAEKKAEA
+826 QKKDEKPVEKKAEA
-840 KPAIVEAP
+840 KPVKVEAP
-848 APSLFIS
+848 SPSLFV
-855 QSEQDEIDEELLE
+855 SESEVEEELLA
-868 EDLAEEEPDTLVGE
+868 EDVVEEEPETLVGE
-882 EILPEEPP
+882 EILPEE
-890 MIPSLE
+890 I
-896 TNEINTAET
+896 
-905 LKVLPEVNEEK
+905 EEK
-916 KESLFSDIELP
+916 TPIPVVETVETVEVIPEPEEIKEEESRNNWSVFSNTDVQQQTEEP
-927 EQSEAAEAEE
+927 EAAEE

-944 QSSGEQTW
+944 QTPAEQTW
-952 DLSDLSELADHVTMV
+952 DLGDLSDLSDSGVTMI
-967 PEPEQEPTVEA
+967 PEQEEEPAPEN
-978 AIAAEVDEDEEDEK
+978 AIAVESEEDEEDES

-1004 ELEQPSFDELDLGS
+1004 ELEQPSFDELELGS
-1018 EFEGSEVAAYPMESE
+1018 EFIEGGETAAYPMESE

-1045 SEEDEDLE
+1045 DEDEAELE
-1053 EVQESKPVLATPE
+1053 EAEESKPVQATPE

-1091 IQEDKPADGQ
+1091 VHEDKPADGQ
-1101 NYSLEEILSDF
+1101 NYSLEEILTDF
-1112 KKGVEKQLGSEDY
+1112 KKGVEKQLGAEDY

-1172 GMPKLAVKWYQRGLE
+1172 GMPKLATKWYQRGLE

-1198 LKYEMANAYELMSE
+1198 LKYEMASAYELMSE

-1222 VYGVNAGY
+1222 VYVVNAGY

-1235 KVKEINDYIRSKERP
+1235 KIKEINDYFRSKERP

>member
-13 EKFVAAGKIQQAIDE
+13 EKFIAAGKIQQAIDE

-45 VGDLFLKINKTS
+45 VGDLFLKINKS
-57 EAVQHFQKVADHYYL
+57 AEAIQHFQKVADHYYL

-125 SKNQNK
+125 SKNQTK

-158 KNEGMTTE
+158 KNEGMTVE

-175 DELLRKNLSKESLT
+175 DELLRKNLAKESLT

-197 DPANAA
+197 DPRNAA
-203 VLRKILATYRDQ
+203 ILRKILTAYRDQ
-215 NEQDKATAML
+215 NEQDKATSIL
-225 EESLRT
+225 EESLSS
-231 DPKNP
+231 DPSNP
-236 DVLALLAESLADEG
+236 DVLALLAESYADEG

-275 KGNLYL
+275 KGDLYL

-305 PEKAISLLQSILG
+305 AEKAIGLLQNILR
-318 LDSSFHL
+318 LDSSFHP

-332 IYGSLKQTENLIT
+332 IYATLKQTPNLIT

-360 DDASNALDKLMELE
+360 DEASETLDKLMELE

-383 LDFVRSFLGRQS
+383 LDFVRSFLGRKP
-395 KKEKKAE
+395 KKEIKGE
-402 PAHAEVKSQAP
+402 PVPAPAEVNVTPP
-413 AQHTATE
+413 AVAE
-420 EIGSE
+420 EISSQ
-425 DFDISIDIEE
+425 DFDISIDIDEQESEVKAAQLKVEIKEEEEEEE
-435 PEPEVKA
+435 PEVAIAEPEV
-442 QQANEI
+442 
-448 PVQEEVVGAV
+448 
-458 PEAEVEVVEES
+458 
-469 EIEIPGEAEIEID
+469 
-482 EEPDTMIAKEPE
+482 
-494 TAFAEESPIAIAEE
+494 AIAEE
-508 PEVAIEPEPEL
+508 PEVSIPEEPEIAI
-519 TLEDAPENDS
+519 EDAPNTDS

-537 IPSIKKIPKPTA
+537 MPSIQRIPKPV
-549 KPAPLPPVPP
+549 PLPPVPP
-559 SPIIVPEGPDD
+559 APVTAPIGPDE

-598 HIITGRYANSV
+598 QIITGRYANSV

-632 VIMSKIFRRQGDMDQ
+632 VIMSKIFRRLGDMDQ

-661 HPSLEKAFKEM
+661 HPALEKAFKEM
-672 PATTSSTDVLSEI
+672 PATSSSTDVLSEI

-702 AEKRIETPPP
+702 AEKRAETPPP
-712 PRMKTPAPPPR
+712 PKRIKTPV
-723 MKTPAPPPRMK
+723 
-734 TPAPPPPPPELLMQA
+734 PPPPPEPAIQA

-756 EQEMIPEKTPVSVL
+756 EEQFIQEPVHEETPVSVL

-776 EVDFYIDQGLNA
+776 EVDFYIDQGLHS
-788 EASRLLNQM
+788 EAYRLLNQM
-797 SEKYPDDAG
+797 NEKYPDDAG
-806 VTARLRKLK
+806 ITGRLRRLK
-815 DKGIEVEAVAK
+815 DKGVVTPFEPVSKQISEEK
-826 LVKDEKQAEKKAEA
+826 LLEMKAEPMPS
-840 KPAIVEAP
+840 KVEAP
-848 APSLFIS
+848 VASLFIS
-855 QSEQDEIDEELLE
+855 ETEQEEIDEELLE
-868 EDLAEEEPDTLVGE
+868 DEIAEEEPETLVGE
-882 EILPEEPP
+882 EILSEEIEAEPV
-890 MIPSLE
+890 IPSLE
-896 TNEINTAET
+896 TAELNTAET
-905 LKVLPEVNEEK
+905 IEVLRQTEQTPEQNNDS
-916 KESLFSDIELP
+916 SLFSDVELSEPSELP
-927 EQSEAAEAEE
+927 EAEE

-944 QSSGEQTW
+944 QTSSEQTW
-952 DLSDLSELADHVTMV
+952 DLGDLSELSEGVTMV
-967 PEPEQEPTVEA
+967 PEQEQEPTLES
-978 AIAAEVDEDEEDEK
+978 AISIDTEDDEEDER

-1004 ELEQPSFDELDLGS
+1004 ELEQASFDELELGAGFG
-1018 EFEGSEVAAYPMESE
+1018 ETEEVAAYPMESE

-1045 SEEDEDLE
+1045 GEDDLE
-1053 EVQESKPVLATPE
+1053 EAEESKPVQATPE

-1091 IQEDKPADGQ
+1091 VQDDKPADGQ

-1198 LKYEMANAYELMSE
+1198 LKYEMAAAYELMSE
-1212 FEKALEYYQE
+1212 FDKALEYYQE

-1235 KVKEINDYIRSKERP
+1235 KVKEINDYFRSKERP

>member
-13 EKFVAAGKIQQAIDE
+13 EKFIAAGKVQQAIDE

-45 VGDLFLKINKTS
+45 VGDLCLKINKTP
-57 EAVQHFQKVADHYYL
+57 EAIQHFQKVADHYYL

-175 DELLRKNLSKESLT
+175 DELLRKNLTKESLT

-203 VLRKILATYRDQ
+203 VLRKILAAYKDQ

-236 DVLALLAESLADEG
+236 DVLALLAESLAEEG

-275 KGNLYL
+275 KGDLYL

-305 PEKAISLLQSILG
+305 PEKAIGLLQGILR
-318 LDSSFHL
+318 LDSSFHP

-332 IYGSLKQTENLIT
+332 IYGSLKQTDNLIT

-360 DDASNALDKLMELE
+360 DEASNALDKLMELE

-383 LDFVRSFLGRQS
+383 LEFVRSFLGRQP

-402 PAHAEVKSQAP
+402 PAHAEVKIAAP
-413 AQHTATE
+413 AHPPVAE
-420 EIGSE
+420 EVSSE

-442 QQANEI
+442 KPAKEIQAEEPEI
-448 PVQEEVVGAV
+448 AV
-458 PEAEVEVVEES
+458 APEQEVEVVEES
-469 EIEIPGEAEIEID
+469 KIDITEEAEV
-482 EEPDTMIAKEPE
+482 
-494 TAFAEESPIAIAEE
+494 AIAEE
-508 PEVAIEPEPEL
+508 LETRTAEESEVSVEEPQISIAEEAEVVIEPEPES
-519 TLEDAPENDS
+519 TLEDQPNTDS

-537 IPSIKKIPKPTA
+537 IPSIKRIPKPSA
-549 KPAPLPPVPP
+549 KPAALPPVPP
-559 SPIIVPEGPDD
+559 SPVTVPEGPDE

-598 HIITGRYANSV
+598 HIITGRYANSMA
-609 VAHQKLKEIYVE
+609 AHQKLKEIYVE

-693 ANVQPKPKK
+693 ANIQPKPKK
-702 AEKRIETPPP
+702 AEKRVETPAP
-712 PRMKTPAPPPR
+712 PRMKTPAPPR
-723 MKTPAPPPRMK
+723 IKTPA
-734 TPAPPPPPPELLMQA
+734 PAPPPPPPEPLMQA

-756 EQEMIPEKTPVSVL
+756 EEEVIPDKTSVSVL

-776 EVDFYIDQGLNA
+776 EVDFYMDQGLNA

-797 SEKYPDDAG
+797 IEKYPDDAG

-815 DKGIEVEAVAK
+815 DKGVEAVE
-826 LVKDEKQAEKKAEA
+826 DEKPVEKKAEV
-840 KPAIVEAP
+840 KPEKLEAP
-848 APSLFIS
+848 VPSLFIS

-868 EDLAEEEPDTLVGE
+868 EDLAEEEPETLVGE
-882 EILPEEPP
+882 EILPEEKP

-896 TNEINTAET
+896 TNEITAET
-905 LKVLPEVNEEK
+905 LKILPELEEAK
-916 KESLFSDIELP
+916 KESLFSDVELP
-927 EQSEAAEAEE
+927 EQSELTEAEE

-944 QSSGEQTW
+944 QTSGEQTW
-952 DLSDLSELADHVTMV
+952 DLSDLSELTDNVTMV
-967 PEPEQEPTVEA
+967 PEPEQEPAVEA
-978 AIAAEVDEDEEDEK
+978 AIAAEVDEDEEDEQ

-1045 SEEDEDLE
+1045 GEDDEDLE

-1212 FEKALEYYQE
+1212 FVKALEYYQE
-1222 VYGVNAGY
+1222 VYGVNASY

>member
-13 EKFVAAGKIQQAIDE
+13 EKFIAAGKVQQAIDE

-45 VGDLFLKINKTS
+45 VGDLLLKINKTS
-57 EAVQHFQKVADHYYL
+57 EAIQHFQKVADHYYL

-175 DELLRKNLSKESLT
+175 DELLRKNLTKESLT

-197 DPANAA
+197 DPSNAA
-203 VLRKILATYRDQ
+203 VLRKILAAYREQ
-215 NEQDKATAML
+215 NEQDKATAIL

-236 DVLALLAESLADEG
+236 DVLALLAESYADEG
-250 EYSRAHETIEQAIFH
+250 EYSKAHETIEQAIFH

-275 KGNLYL
+275 KGDLYL

-305 PEKAISLLQSILG
+305 PEKAIGLLQNILR
-318 LDSSFHL
+318 LDSSFHKP
-325 ALKRLTD
+325 LKRLTD
-332 IYGSLKQTENLIT
+332 IYGSLKQTDNLIT

-360 DDASNALDKLMELE
+360 DEASEALDKLMELE

-383 LDFVRSFLGRQS
+383 IDFVRSFLGRQP
-395 KKEKKAE
+395 KKKQKKAE
-402 PAHAEVKSQAP
+402 PAHAEVKAP
-413 AQHTATE
+413 PSAQPAVAE
-420 EIGSE
+420 EVSSE
-425 DFDISIDIEE
+425 DFDISIDLEE
-435 PEPEVKA
+435 PEHEVKA
-442 QQANEI
+442 KPAKAI
-448 PVQEEVVGAV
+448 PVEVE
-458 PEAEVEVVEES
+458 PEVEVVEES
-469 EIEIPGEAEIEID
+469 EIEIPL
-482 EEPDTMIAKEPE
+482 EPE
-494 TAFAEESPIAIAEE
+494 VEIAEE
-508 PEVAIEPEPEL
+508 PEVAIDEKAETAIEEEPEVAIAEEPEVL
-519 TLEDAPENDS
+519 IPEEPENSTEKEPEITIEEAPDTDS

-559 SPIIVPEGPDD
+559 APVAVPEGPDE

-583 VFTKYGLIDKAIEQL
+583 VFIKYGLIEKAIEQL
-598 HIITGRYANSV
+598 HIITGRYANSM

-632 VIMSKIFRRQGDMDQ
+632 VIMSKIFRRQGDIDQ

-661 HPSLEKAFKEM
+661 HPALEKAFKEM

-693 ANVQPKPKK
+693 ANAQPKPKK
-702 AEKRIETPPP
+702 VEKRIETPPP
-712 PRMKTPAPPPR
+712 PKMKTPAPPP
-723 MKTPAPPPRMK
+723 KMK
-734 TPAPPPPPPELLMQA
+734 TPAPPPPPEPLLQP

-756 EQEMIPEKTPVSVL
+756 AEEVIPEKTPVNVL
-770 EPEKFD
+770 DAEKFD
-776 EVDFYIDQGLNA
+776 EVDFYMDQGLNA
-788 EASRLLNQM
+788 EAYRLLNQM
-797 SEKYPDDAG
+797 NEKYPNDTG
-806 VTARLRKLK
+806 VSARLRKLK
-815 DKGIEVEAVAK
+815 DKGVEAVEAVAK
-826 LVKDEKQAEKKAEA
+826 PVKDEKPVEKKAEI
-840 KPAIVEAP
+840 KPAKVEAP
-848 APSLFIS
+848 VPSLFIS
-855 QSEQDEIDEELLE
+855 QNEQDEIDEELLE
-868 EDLAEEEPDTLVGE
+868 EDLAEEEPETLVGE
-882 EILPEEPP
+882 EILSEEPP

-896 TNEINTAET
+896 TNEINTVET
-905 LKVLPEVNEEK
+905 LKVLP
-916 KESLFSDIELP
+916 
-927 EQSEAAEAEE
+927 AAEE

-944 QSSGEQTW
+944 QTSAEQTW
-952 DLSDLSELADHVTMV
+952 DLGDLSELSDSVTMV
-967 PEPEQEPTVEA
+967 PEPEPEPTVEA
-978 AIAAEVDEDEEDEK
+978 VIAAEVDEEDEENEQ

-1004 ELEQPSFDELDLGS
+1004 ELEQASFDELDLGS
-1018 EFEGSEVAAYPMESE
+1018 EFEGNEVAAYPMESE

-1091 IQEDKPADGQ
+1091 VQEDKPADGQ

-1198 LKYEMANAYELMSE
+1198 LKYEMANAYELQSE

>member
-1 MALDKAKTLKAA
+1 MALDKAKTLRAA
-13 EKFVAAGKIQQAIDE
+13 EKFIAAGKIQQAIDE

-45 VGDLFLKINKTS
+45 VGDLYLKINKTP
-57 EAVQHFQKVADHYYL
+57 EAIQHFQKVADHYYL

-105 KQGLT
+105 KQGLA

-125 SKNQNK
+125 SKSQNK
-131 DAIVTLKKL
+131 DAIQTLKKL

-158 KNEGMTTE
+158 KNEGMTVE

-175 DELLRKNLSKESLT
+175 DELLRKNLTKESLT

-197 DPANAA
+197 DPRNAA
-203 VLRKILATYRDQ
+203 ILRKILTTYRDQ
-215 NEQDKATAML
+215 NEQDKATSIL
-225 EESLRT
+225 EESLRS
-231 DPKNP
+231 DPTNP
-236 DVLALLAESLADEG
+236 DVLALLAESYADEG
-250 EYSRAHETIEQAIFH
+250 EYSRAHQTIDQAIFH

-275 KGNLYL
+275 KGDLYL

-287 RAYETF
+287 RAYTQF

-305 PEKAISLLQSILG
+305 PEKAIGLLQKILR
-318 LDSSFHL
+318 LDSSFHP

-332 IYGSLKQTENLIT
+332 IYAVLKQTPNLVT

-360 DDASNALDKLMELE
+360 EEASDALDKLMELE

-383 LDFVRSFLGRQS
+383 LDFVRSFLGKQP
-395 KKEKKAE
+395 KKEKKSQPAPGEAIPAPTIE
-402 PAHAEVKSQAP
+402 PSVVEEVS
-413 AQHTATE
+413 
-420 EIGSE
+420 SE
-425 DFDISIDIEE
+425 DFDISIDLDSHAEQEAQPESAAQAEPAEQAVEEETIEEE
-435 PEPEVKA
+435 PEIAIA
-442 QQANEI
+442 Q
-448 PVQEEVVGAV
+448 
-458 PEAEVEVVEES
+458 
-469 EIEIPGEAEIEID
+469 
-482 EEPDTMIAKEPE
+482 EPDTDSNP
-494 TAFAEESPIAIAEE
+494 PI
-508 PEVAIEPEPEL
+508 P
-519 TLEDAPENDS
+519 T
-529 IPAALLQT
+529 ALLQT
-537 IPSIKKIPKPTA
+537 IPSIQPILK
-549 KPAPLPPVPP
+549 PLPPVPP
-559 SPIIVPEGPDD
+559 APVTVAESPDE

-598 HIITGRYANSV
+598 QIITGRYANSV
-609 VAHQKLKEIYVE
+609 VAHQKLKEIYSE
-621 KGERAKAVEEC
+621 KGERGKAVEEC
-632 VIMSKIFRRQGDMDQ
+632 VTMSKIFRRQGDMDQ

-672 PATTSSTDVLSEI
+672 PATPSSTDVLSEI

-693 ANVQPKPKK
+693 AKVPAKPKK
-702 AEKRIETPPP
+702 PEKRIETPPP
-712 PRMKTPAPPPR
+712 P
-723 MKTPAPPPRMK
+723 
-734 TPAPPPPPPELLMQA
+734 PPEPIIQA
-749 DEINIDF
+749 EDINIDF
-756 EQEMIPEKTPVSVL
+756 EEQIIPEVVREKTPVSVL
-770 EPEKFD
+770 DPEKFD
-776 EVDFYIDQGLNA
+776 EVDFYIDQGLHA
-788 EASRLLNQM
+788 EAYRLLNQM
-797 SEKYPDDAG
+797 NEKYPNDAG
-806 VTARLRKLK
+806 ILGRLWKVK
-815 DKGIEVEAVAK
+815 EKAAEVPTSKQVRE
-826 LVKDEKQAEKKAEA
+826 EKPAQKKAEP
-840 KPAIVEAP
+840 KPVKVEAP
-848 APSLFIS
+848 MPSLFVTER
-855 QSEQDEIDEELLE
+855 QQDEIEEELLA
-868 EDLAEEEPDTLVGE
+868 EDIAEQEPETFAGE
-882 EILPEEPP
+882 EIKTGEIVENPILPAIE
-890 MIPSLE
+890 
-896 TNEINTAET
+896 TAET
-905 LKVLPEVNEEK
+905 VEVT
-916 KESLFSDIELP
+916 P
-927 EQSEAAEAEE
+927 EAEE
-937 LFEPEEK
+937 AREDGKNNWSIFSNVETPQHSEAEEGLFESQEK
-944 QSSGEQTW
+944 QVPAEQTW
-952 DLSDLSELADHVTMV
+952 DLGDLSDLSDSVTMV
-967 PEPEQEPTVEA
+967 PEQEENAFEKTMSTET
-978 AIAAEVDEDEEDEK
+978 EEDEDDERI
-992 VDHRFP
+992 DHRFP

-1004 ELEQPSFDELDLGS
+1004 ELEQTSFDELEFGS
-1018 EFEGSEVAAYPMESE
+1018 DFVEGEEVPAYPMESE

-1045 SEEDEDLE
+1045 ADEDELE
-1053 EVQESKPVLATPE
+1053 EVEESKPVQATPE

-1086 NVQSA
+1086 NVQNA
-1091 IQEDKPADGQ
+1091 VQEDKPADGQ

-1112 KKGVEKQLGSEDY
+1112 KKGVEKQLGAEDY

-1172 GMPKLAVKWYQRGLE
+1172 GMPKLAVKWYQRGIE

-1198 LKYEMANAYELMSE
+1198 LKYEMAQAYEMLSE
-1212 FEKALEYYQE
+1212 FEKALEFYQE

-1235 KVKEINDYIRSKERP
+1235 KIKEINDYFRSKERP